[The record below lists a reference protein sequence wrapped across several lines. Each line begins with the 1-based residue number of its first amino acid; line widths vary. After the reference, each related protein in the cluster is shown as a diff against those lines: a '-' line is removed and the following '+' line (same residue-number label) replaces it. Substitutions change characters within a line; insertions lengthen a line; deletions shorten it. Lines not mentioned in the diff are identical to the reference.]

1 MKWWRAAGL
10 AVVVAGAG
18 GAAWWRF
25 GAALSGRAGTAELA
39 LRWRGSYAGS
49 VTMPATLNWCPVTHI
64 GLLEGMSGDSGF
76 AVVVYERDAL
86 SSGPRSLV
94 APEVAPTIA
103 RPTATAA
110 FRWLRMAPDT
120 AVAGFRA
127 DGGVLRLQLTNG
139 TASGDVNAHMRSA
152 TSNDTLIVQGT
163 FRGVPIVT
171 TARGCT

>member
-1 MKWWRAAGL
+1 MKLRRAIGALVVLVAAG
-10 AVVVAGAG
+10 A
-18 GAAWWRF
+18 AAWWRF
-25 GAALSGRAGTAELA
+25 GGGLGGAGTTAELT
-39 LRWRGSYAGS
+39 LRWRGSYAGR
-49 VTMPATLNWCPVTHI
+49 VTLPATLNWCPVTHI
-64 GLLEGMSGDSGF
+64 GVLQAMSGDSGL

-94 APEVAPTIA
+94 APELAPTLP

-127 DGGVLRLQLTNG
+127 DGGVLRLQLSNG
-139 TASGDVNAHMRSA
+139 IASGDLNAHLRSV
-152 TSNDTLIVQGT
+152 TNNDTLIVQGT
-163 FRGVPIVT
+163 FRGVPVVT